1 MTRKI
6 KLEADSKLVD
16 VIFLDIDG
24 VLLPFGDVVANTTYT
39 DGCIFP
45 DRNMDALTEL
55 LQKMS
60 AISPAQASTESNA
73 DSTLKHKLDIAGTL
87 IEGNPVLVLSS
98 TWRARPAFITDILS
112 SFRSYVGARKDDV
125 QLQRTWRPHLDFFFD
140 VVDPTFHASRHEEIY
155 KWIDDHVET
164 STKSNLWAGGLDV
177 TTHIARRKFI
187 VRSWIALDDEDL
199 VNVFDG
205 RGDTVNHA
213 IKTTS
218 SLGLTS
224 DLVDFAVSL
233 ISNQFLAYHGS
244 WNIMVDS

>member
-1 MTRKI
+1 MTHE
-6 KLEADSKLVD
+6 LCSEADLKHVD

-24 VLLPFGDVVANTTYT
+24 VLLPFGDVVGKPTYT

-60 AISPAQASTESNA
+60 AISPAAQASADSNA
-73 DSTLKHKLDIAGTL
+73 DSIERRKLKMASTI

-98 TWRARPAFITDILS
+98 TWRARPEFIADILS
-112 SFRSYVGARKDDV
+112 SFRSYVSSREDDDK
-125 QLQRTWRPHLDFFFD
+125 LQQTWSPHLDSFFD
-140 VVDPTFHASRHEEIY
+140 IVDPKFHASRHEEIY

-164 STKSNLWAGGLDV
+164 STKSNLPVGGVDT
-177 TTHIARRKFI
+177 TTHDARRKFI
-187 VRSWIALDDEDL
+187 IRSWIAVDDEDL
-199 VNVFDG
+199 INVVDA

-213 IKTTS
+213 VKTTS

-224 DLVDFAVSL
+224 DVVDLAVALV
-233 ISNQFLAYHGS
+233 SNQFLAYRG
-244 WNIMVDS
+244 M